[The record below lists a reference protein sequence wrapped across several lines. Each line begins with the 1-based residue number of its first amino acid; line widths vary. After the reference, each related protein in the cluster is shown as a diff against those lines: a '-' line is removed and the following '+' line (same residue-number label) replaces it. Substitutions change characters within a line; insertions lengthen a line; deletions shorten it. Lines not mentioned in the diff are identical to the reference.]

1 MEKWFVRNKNIDYK
15 KIAKKYGIS
24 EVISKILIN
33 RNIYLEESIDTFLY
47 GGLDSLHSPSTMY
60 GIKNASNIIKESIG
74 KGEKIRIVGD
84 YDVDGV
90 MSIYIL
96 YTSLVGLGANI
107 DFVIPDRIKDGYG
120 INERIV
126 ERAKEDGVELLITCD
141 NGISAFEPV
150 ELANDLGIK
159 VIITD
164 HHDLTYRLEEDEKV
178 YVTPEADAVINPKNP
193 KCNYPFELLCGAG
206 VAYKLVEYIF
216 SEEKEEIYPLLEYV
230 AIATVCDV
238 VDLVDEN
245 RIMVKHGL
253 KLINNTKNIGVKSLI
268 EVLGI
273 EKELGIYHL
282 GFIIGP
288 IINASGR
295 LESALVAL
303 ELLLTED
310 KSKAMKIAKDL
321 KALNEERK
329 NLTGKGFEDIVSQ
342 IEEEGLNQNKI
353 LVVYD
358 ENIHESV
365 AGIIAGR
372 IKDSYNKPTIVLTK
386 SSDGVKGSGRSIK
399 EYNIFEELNKSRDLL
414 SNFGGHPMAA
424 GLSLKEKNIL
434 PLRERLNNITTL
446 TEEDI
451 YKKIY
456 IDLALP
462 ISFLNDNFMD
472 DLKSL
477 EPFGKGNAKPLF
489 GDKGLKIKKLFKF
502 GKEGNVLKFN
512 LYNGRRTYIDAVL
525 FNDTSN
531 FEEMLTEKYGER
543 ELQKLYKGV
552 DNDICLDLIYYPKYN
567 EYRGRKTIQI
577 IIESYRI

>member
-107 DFVIPDRIKDGYG
+107 DFVIPDRKKDGYG

-126 ERAKEDGVELLITCD
+126 ERANEDGVELLITCD

-164 HHDLTYRLEEDEKV
+164 HHDLTYRIEEDEKV

-253 KLINNTKNIGVKSLI
+253 KLINSTKNIGLKSLI
-268 EVLGI
+268 EVLEI

-295 LESALVAL
+295 LESALIAL

-358 ENIHESV
+358 EDIHESV

-462 ISFLNDNFMD
+462 IAFLNDSFMD
-472 DLKSL
+472 DLKKL

-489 GDKGLKIKKLFKF
+489 GDKKLKIKKLFKF

-531 FEEMLTEKYGER
+531 FEEMLTEKYGGR